1 MLKFILRKILN
12 TLQFRIFIYS
22 FFFSKYHIHITNITI
37 FLETAKKVIPWNYSF
52 IYDIEYFS
60 DFNKRQKAKKNDS
73 SAAQKKF
80 PQENK
85 NFTEIPEE
93 ILEENESLKTE
104 VFFVFLNCHFCYSID
119 TISLLFS
126 RFKDSVKTM

>member
-1 MLKFILRKILN
+1 MYL
-12 TLQFRIFIYS
+12 Y

-37 FLETAKKVIPWNYSF
+37 FLETAKKVMPWNYSF
-52 IYDIEYFS
+52 ICDIEYFS

-80 PQENK
+80 QENK
-85 NFTEIPEE
+85 NFPEIPEE

-104 VFFVFLNCHFCYSID
+104 VF
-119 TISLLFS
+119 LF
-126 RFKDSVKTM
+126 F

>member
-1 MLKFILRKILN
+1 M
-12 TLQFRIFIYS
+12 
-22 FFFSKYHIHITNITI
+22 
-37 FLETAKKVIPWNYSF
+37 PWNYSF

-104 VFFVFLNCHFCYSID
+104 VFFVFLNCLYIVNKFNIKCIM
-119 TISLLFS
+119 LLKRNITFYLLYY
-126 RFKDSVKTM
+126 